1 MGMTAHSET
10 LADVG
15 STLRAR
21 SDEFRDAVQQRLYQ
35 DVLPARQV
43 FPISL
48 RHTHLELAAA
58 VAWVLERT
66 PRTGAVPLEVLDR
79 LRELGRDHRRHG
91 FPADIYPAFATALR
105 HGFATLNVPLADAAG
120 RAMDTVCSVMAAA
133 AREADEAGIAP
144 AFSAEVLGGQ
154 RRTRRISVVR
164 LEAGLPVDY
173 RAGQHLPVTTS
184 YLPGVW
190 RMLSPALPSN
200 DFGQLEFHVRALDA
214 ADGSGTSDISQ
225 LLATPKPGDYWTFGA
240 ARGTLHLSGE
250 RDVLMIAHGTGL
262 APLRA
267 MLFDMLDWEH
277 RPRVHLFVSAEY
289 PGELYDLMGLWNLAI
304 VSSWLS
310 VVPVVEH
317 EEDTWWVGATESSR
331 APRGLH
337 LQVAGQV
344 GDVVASYGA
353 WADRDVLIVG
363 DAAGVRA
370 SEAALIAGGTPPEHI
385 QTEAWEATNDW
396 PPLQHGK

>member
-1 MGMTAHSET
+1 MEAMQTLTET
-10 LADVG
+10 GTV
-15 STLRAR
+15 LRER
-21 SDEFRDAVQQRLYQ
+21 SAEFRDAVQQRLYQ
-35 DVLPARQV
+35 DVLESRQV

-48 RHTHLELAAA
+48 RHTHLELADAC
-58 VAWVLERT
+58 AWVLERT
-66 PRTGAVPLEVLDR
+66 PATGAVPAEVLDR

-91 FPADIYPAFATALR
+91 FPADIYPAFAGALS
-105 HGFATLNVPLADAAG
+105 HGLHSLEIPRADAAT
-120 RAMDTVCSVMAAA
+120 RALDTVCSVMAAA
-133 AREADEAGIAP
+133 AREADLAGTAP
-144 AFSAEVLGGQ
+144 AFSAEVLGVQ

-200 DFGQLEFHVRALDA
+200 DFGQVEFHVRAVDA
-214 ADGSGTSDISQ
+214 PDGTGTSDISQ

-240 ARGTLHLSGE
+240 ARGTLQLSGE
-250 RDVLMIAHGTGL
+250 RDVLLIAHGTGL

-317 EEDTWWVGATESSR
+317 EEDTWWVGATDSSR

-370 SEAALIAGGTPPEHI
+370 SEAALIAGGTPPENI
-385 QTEAWEATNDW
+385 QVEAWESTDHW
-396 PPLQHGK
+396 PPSQNR